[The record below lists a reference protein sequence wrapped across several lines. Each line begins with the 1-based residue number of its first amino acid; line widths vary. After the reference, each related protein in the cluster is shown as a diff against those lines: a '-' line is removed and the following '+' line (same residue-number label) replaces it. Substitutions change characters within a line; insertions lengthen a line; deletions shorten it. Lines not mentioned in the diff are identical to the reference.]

1 MIKTTVII
9 PTYKR
14 PQETAHCLELLA
26 QSHFLNERF
35 ILELVIVDS
44 SPDDLTRQTI
54 KKFEKKFHP
63 NYIHLEKQTP
73 PGKARNLAVEKA
85 TSELIISIDSDI
97 EVQKKTL
104 WQMINLFKNN
114 PTIGRITGKTIF
126 SSGSKKGEVDRPTR
140 WDRTIIKNNTTYIE
154 GIYGR
159 YEAFYKSAFQK
170 IGGYDPIFEFSGEG
184 TDISV
189 RFWRAGFPL
198 GFGKD
203 IIAYHNAEAPESL
216 RRHDLIRMARMYR
229 TLFLVAYKY
238 DVRDPEFSPNFIKT
252 FEERQ
257 ATYGQATEFHA
268 IISAAH
274 SIDWFKKNYQEIV
287 ESKKKIP
294 QEFDFKPFDIFTDK
308 KLLEKCLD
316 KAQSKILSS
325 YQKVFAG

>member
-1 MIKTTVII
+1 MIKVSAII

-14 PQETAHCLELLA
+14 PQETARCLKLLGES
-26 QSHFLNERF
+26 QFLNERF
-35 ILELVIVDS
+35 YLETVVVDS
-44 SPDDLTRQTI
+44 SPDDLTWQAI
-54 KKFEKKFHP
+54 KPLVKDLNL
-63 NYIHLEKQTP
+63 NYSHLKKQTP
-73 PGKARNLAVEKA
+73 PGQARNLAVEKA
-85 TSELIISIDSDI
+85 TSELIISVDSDI
-97 EVQKKTL
+97 EFQKETL
-104 WQMINLFKNN
+104 WRIINFFKNH
-114 PTIGRITGKTIF
+114 PTIARMTGKSIF
-126 SSGSKKGEVDRPTR
+126 LSGGKQGQTDRPTK
-140 WDRTIIKNNTTYIE
+140 WDRMFKENDTTFIE

-216 RRHDLIRMARMYR
+216 RRHDPIRMARMYR
-229 TLFLVAYKY
+229 ALFLVAYKY
-238 DVRDPEFSPNFIKT
+238 DLQDPEFSPNFIKT

-257 ATYGQATEFHA
+257 TAYGQATEFHA

-294 QEFDFKPFDIFTDK
+294 HDFDFKPFDIFTDK
-308 KLLEKCLD
+308 KLLDVCLSQAKEKIVPYY
-316 KAQSKILSS
+316 KRIFEK
-325 YQKVFAG
+325 